1 MKQSTILTSLVFG
14 ILICGSVQA
23 EIVVICNPGYAGDTL
38 STEQIREIYQGKSTK
53 FPNGDP
59 VKPID
64 QRGGSDERSRFLGQ
78 VMDKTESEMNRYWS
92 RLIFSGKK
100 RPPEVLES
108 SDAVKLWVAN
118 NPDGI
123 GYIDGVYMDES
134 VKVLL
139 RFD

>member
-1 MKQSTILTSLVFG
+1 MRQARILASLVFG
-14 ILICGSVQA
+14 FLICGSVQA
-23 EIVVICNPGYAGDTL
+23 EIVVVCNPGYGGETL
-38 STEQIREIYQGKSTK
+38 SAEQIREIYQGKSTR

-64 QRGGSDERSRFLGQ
+64 QRGGSDERNQFLSQ

-108 SDAVKLWVAN
+108 SDAVRRWVAK
-118 NPDGI
+118 NPNGI
-123 GYIDGVYMDES
+123 GYIDDSYMDES

-139 RFD
+139 RLE